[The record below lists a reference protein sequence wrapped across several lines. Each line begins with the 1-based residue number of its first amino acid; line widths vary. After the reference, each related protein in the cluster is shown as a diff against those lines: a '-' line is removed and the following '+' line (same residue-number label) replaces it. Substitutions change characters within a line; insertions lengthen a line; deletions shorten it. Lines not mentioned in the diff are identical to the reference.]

1 MSWSSYEQRRD
12 FLLKTMKKQTDHWL
26 KEDQYEQWQKKNKP
40 KKSYTFIPKRT
51 VRTHDIYNKKC
62 LDYYQ

>member
-1 MSWSSYEQRRD
+1 MSWSNYEQRRD

-26 KEDQYEQWQKKNKP
+26 KEDQYEEWQKKNKP

-51 VRTHDIYNKKC
+51 IRTQVIYNKKC